1 MVLAQG
7 PILRQK
13 EELIFIGCLQ
23 RVKHS
28 AKHDTCSISLDPHD
42 NTAKWVL
49 CSCPVCREES
59 RSVREMCIS
68 KSQVAKP

>member
-1 MVLAQG
+1 MAQG

-23 RVKHS
+23 RAKHS
-28 AKHDTCSISLDPHD
+28 AKHDTGSISIVPHD

-49 CSCPVCREES
+49 FSCPVCREES
-59 RSVREMCIS
+59 QSVRKLCVS
-68 KSQVAKP
+68 KSQVAKW